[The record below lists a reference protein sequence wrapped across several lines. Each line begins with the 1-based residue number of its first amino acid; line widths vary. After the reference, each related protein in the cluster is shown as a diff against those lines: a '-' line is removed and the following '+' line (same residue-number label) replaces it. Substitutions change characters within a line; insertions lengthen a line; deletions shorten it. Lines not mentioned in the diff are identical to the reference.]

1 MIHRLRMSFKLTMLG
16 VIAFVPLL
24 AVTVRQLSARVGSY
38 KTAQM
43 ERSGAQTIALIT
55 YLVTEIQQQRVALL
69 LSAKGAAD
77 GGA

>member
-24 AVTVRQLSARVGSY
+24 AATVRQLSARAGNY